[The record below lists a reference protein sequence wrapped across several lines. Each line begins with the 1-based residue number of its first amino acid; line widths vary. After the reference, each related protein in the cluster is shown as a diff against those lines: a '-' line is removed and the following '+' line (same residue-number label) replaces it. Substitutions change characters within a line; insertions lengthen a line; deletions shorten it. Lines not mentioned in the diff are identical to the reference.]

1 MAVSVPAA
9 VAGAVEVVGVAAED
23 EAAGAAADAVPVV
36 AVPLVEAG
44 AAAAAVVVLV
54 DVDIVVV
61 ATDAAVT
68 PVGVATAVTAVAL
81 EVATGSA
88 TGPVNSGGTVWRPKA
103 PWVSSATSSTG
114 TSPTAGTSH
123 HQRQAGAVTPRLDRT
138 ACVEGRGWG
147 GL

>member
-1 MAVSVPAA
+1 
-9 VAGAVEVVGVAAED
+9 VAAED
-23 EAAGAAADAVPVV
+23 KDAGGAAADVVPVV
-36 AVPLVEAG
+36 AVPLVEVG
-44 AAAAAVVVLV
+44 TAAAVVVLV
-54 DVDIVVV
+54 EADATVVV